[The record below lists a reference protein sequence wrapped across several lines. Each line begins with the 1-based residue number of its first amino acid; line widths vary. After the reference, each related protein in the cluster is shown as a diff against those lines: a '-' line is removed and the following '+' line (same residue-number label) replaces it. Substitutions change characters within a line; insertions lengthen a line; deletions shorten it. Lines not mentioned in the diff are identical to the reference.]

1 MTTWSP
7 PVPPPLTTP
16 LPAQAV
22 NWGFDL
28 ADDATVEDF
37 WAAIVAKYGYDISD
51 DGINAETAGTSI
63 SSFLEAEL
71 GDAYTDYTV
80 AVQTRR
86 VRLPTLPVSSRPVT
100 TP

>member
-1 MTTWSP
+1 MVDSGSATADDS
-7 PVPPPLTTP
+7 VA
-16 LPAQAV
+16 AQAG

-71 GDAYTDYTV
+71 ATPTPTIPSPSRP
-80 AVQTRR
+80 ASP
-86 VRLPTLPVSSRPVT
+86 LPTLPVSSRPVT